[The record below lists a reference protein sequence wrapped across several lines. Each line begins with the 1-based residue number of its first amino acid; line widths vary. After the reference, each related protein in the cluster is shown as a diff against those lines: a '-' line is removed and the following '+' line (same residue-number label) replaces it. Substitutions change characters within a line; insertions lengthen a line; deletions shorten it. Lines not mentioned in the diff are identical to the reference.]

1 MKRLLR
7 WILFQFWKLQFKKV
21 IIDFKIV
28 GYHCRECVGKDSMK
42 CGEFPCP
49 CKPNEKLI
57 SRFVN
62 VKYNNLLNKWNTS
75 VL

>member
-21 IIDFKIV
+21 PIDFHVV
-28 GYHCRECVGKDSMK
+28 GYHCRECIRGKELE
-42 CGEFPCP
+42 CGDFPCP

-57 SRFVN
+57 PRFVN
-62 VKYNNLLNKWNTS
+62 VKYNNLLNKLNNK
-75 VL
+75 LL